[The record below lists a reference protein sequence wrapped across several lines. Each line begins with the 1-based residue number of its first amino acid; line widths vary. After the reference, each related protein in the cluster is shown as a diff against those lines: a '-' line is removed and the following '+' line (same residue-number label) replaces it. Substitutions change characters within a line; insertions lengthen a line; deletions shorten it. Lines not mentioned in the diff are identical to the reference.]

1 MEVAVCVITYR
12 RPEGLKRLL
21 ESLNALT
28 FQAQAPDLRVVVV
41 DNDETGSAGATCDAV
56 RPDFAWALECHIEPR
71 RGIPF
76 ARNTAIA
83 RAGGDVD
90 YVAFIDDDEVAD
102 PNWLDELFRVMKEY
116 QADVVAG
123 PVVPHFMEEPPA
135 WVVKGKFYERHRWA
149 TGEVLDRAFTGNIL
163 FRREV
168 FSGMRALFDERM
180 ALTGSSDSHFL
191 QRVHRAGFK
200 IVWADQALVTEWV
213 PPSRV
218 GIRWILRRSFRVGT
232 TAAFIMFDLQPMAK
246 GRASVLASVCY
257 HFYFGTVLLVVGWK
271 KGRAGLVKSLREFC
285 FGCGMLLGM
294 FGTRY
299 QEYRRTHG
307 E

>member
-1 MEVAVCVITYR
+1 MKLAVCIITYK
-12 RPEGLKRLL
+12 RPNGLMRVLKGIG
-21 ESLNALT
+21 
-28 FQAQAPDLRVVVV
+28 AQRFSDQRPDIRVVVV

-56 RPDFAWALECHIEPR
+56 RPDFAWALECSIEPR

-83 RAGGDVD
+83 RAGDDVD
-90 YVAFIDDDEVAD
+90 YVAFIDDDEVPD
-102 PNWLDELFRVMKEY
+102 PNWLDELLRVMKQY

-135 WVVKGKFYERHRWA
+135 WVVKGKFYDRQRWP

-168 FSGMRALFDERM
+168 FAGMGVLFDERM
-180 ALTGSSDSHFL
+180 SLTGSSDSHFL
-191 QRVHRAGFK
+191 QRVHRAGFR
-200 IVWADQALVTEWV
+200 IVWADQALATEWV

-218 GIRWILRRSFRVGT
+218 GTRWILRRSFRVGT
-232 TAAFIMFDLQPMAK
+232 TTAFIMFDLHSMVK
-246 GRASVLASVCY
+246 GRALVLASGCY
-257 HFYFGTVLLVVGWK
+257 HFFFGTVFLGVGWIR
-271 KGRAGLVKSLREFC
+271 GRAGLVKSLREFC
-285 FGCGMLLGM
+285 YGAGMLLGLL
-294 FGTRY
+294 GTRY

-307 E
+307 S